1 MFYQLLK
8 STLVVFA
15 GVYSIFGY
23 TQTPHP
29 ESGIPLSSAIEMGLA
44 NNKELLHQKG
54 LSTIAKYQ
62 VKAEAMEQYPEIAF
76 ESEFAILDN
85 IHQYEHGL
93 LNPSTTYETP
103 RTNYDFSVKAE
114 IPVYT
119 GGQIKYAKKIAGVE
133 SQVQDVKF
141 YRDERKLRL
150 KIITAYLNVL
160 HLQEQGQLIENK
172 IREDHIIIKQIS
184 AMQEN
189 GLVTNNEVLRSQLQ
203 LSNHQLTLSEFDR
216 EIVIISEMLK
226 PLLGLNEQGTLK
238 LSTAGILEEDLSS
251 TNENKDTQQA
261 IASNEDFQLLNL
273 HKQVLEFE
281 KKKVRANVLPSVT
294 AGASYGYSYPNFM
307 FFPPQEFLYR
317 FGTVGVKLAVPLS
330 SLYKNRVKMSIA
342 QQQLTNNGFEI
353 EGKLEKIMSDISV
366 ARERYQQVGEKIPIA
381 QKAITLA
388 KENYRIVKMK
398 YANKLSLITELIDAD
413 NACLEAESKL
423 ISLTIDEKLKYYQL
437 QFLLGN
443 I

>member
-1 MFYQLLK
+1 
-8 STLVVFA
+8 
-15 GVYSIFGY
+15 
-23 TQTPHP
+23 
-29 ESGIPLSSAIEMGLA
+29 
-44 NNKELLHQKG
+44 
-54 LSTIAKYQ
+54 
-62 VKAEAMEQYPEIAF
+62 
-76 ESEFAILDN
+76 
-85 IHQYEHGL
+85 
-93 LNPSTTYETP
+93 
-103 RTNYDFSVKAE
+103 
-114 IPVYT
+114 
-119 GGQIKYAKKIAGVE
+119 
-133 SQVQDVKF
+133 
-141 YRDERKLRL
+141 
-150 KIITAYLNVL
+150 
-160 HLQEQGQLIENK
+160 
-172 IREDHIIIKQIS
+172 
-184 AMQEN
+184 
-189 GLVTNNEVLRSQLQ
+189 
-203 LSNHQLTLSEFDR
+203 
-216 EIVIISEMLK
+216 
-226 PLLGLNEQGTLK
+226 GLNEQGTLK

-423 ISLTIDEKLKYYQL
+423 ISL
-437 QFLLGN
+437 
-443 I
+443 